1 MKKIISFLLLLCTF
15 SCSFVPTSFADDKSN
30 VNYYVDENGVINYV
44 DENGV
49 FKNFEATSLA
59 PPLMYNKRT
68 GEGNNAMVIEFD
80 NLTVGNEQIYINLEE
95 RNREYGFS
103 GELISRL
110 QMLWPITTDRFTVIG
125 LNEDL
130 YYSMF
135 IATGKNSRKLS
146 GKVTMTYIDPNTLG
160 DKFVLE
166 PLNLPENSKPAI
178 AELSEMGIMNGDSD
192 GNFYPEKA
200 VTRAELAQL
209 AYNTLPLANE
219 TMPLVIYGSNML
231 YSDMPTSHWAE
242 KAVGFLREYNVIS
255 AYPDGSFHPDENI
268 TYTEA
273 AAMLVKLL
281 HYGEYANQN
290 GGYPNGYMDCA
301 DKLGLTK
308 GITLNAEDAVP
319 RETAAL
325 MIQRALDIPILKAK
339 SYTYGVGADFALD
352 QNFTY
357 RNTRQKN

>member
-15 SCSFVPTSFADDKSN
+15 SCSFVPTSFAAE
-30 VNYYVDENGVINYV
+30 YVDENGVINCI

-49 FKNFEATSLA
+49 FEDFETTYMGF
-59 PPLMYNKRT
+59 PLMYYQYA

-80 NLTVGNEQIYINLEE
+80 SSSVGNEQIYIDLEE
-95 RNREYGFS
+95 SNELSEYS
-103 GELISRL
+103 LDCVSRL
-110 QMLWPITTDRFTVIG
+110 KDLWPITTDKFTVIG
-125 LNEDL
+125 LSNENF
-130 YYSMF
+130 YHMF
-135 IATGKNSRKLS
+135 FATGRNMRKLS

-178 AELSEMGIMNGDSD
+178 AELTEMGIMNGDSD
-192 GNFYPEKA
+192 GNLYPEKA

-209 AYNTLPLANE
+209 AYNTLPILKDEKYFTVSA
-219 TMPLVIYGSNML
+219 TKSVYT
-231 YSDMPTSHWAE
+231 DMPDTHWAGE
-242 KAVGFLREYNVIS
+242 AVRFLKKRNVIN
-255 AYPDGSFHPDENI
+255 AYPDGSFRPDENI

-308 GITLNAEDAVP
+308 GITLNAEDIVP

-325 MIQRALDIPILKAK
+325 MIQRALDIPILRAK

-352 QNFTY
+352 PNFTY
-357 RNTRQKN
+357 RNTRQKD